1 MVRRGSRAIACSRI
15 DDFERSPM
23 NRWKLAALG
32 LGVMALVGFVIAR
45 RTSEASSSAH
55 RERDSAEDLSR
66 QVEALR
72 REVGELRANN
82 PSRVYV
88 VTQPAP
94 AHVETTPPAS
104 VPDTTTTPPPSEEQR
119 LQQTADELDARFTG
133 EAKDRGWSFSTT
145 RQIRQ

>member
-82 PSRVYV
+82 PARVYV

-94 AHVETTPPAS
+94 AHFKRAFFTITT
-104 VPDTTTTPPPSEEQR
+104 
-119 LQQTADELDARFTG
+119 ARRRRSRPRSTCC
-133 EAKDRGWSFSTT
+133 ASTT
-145 RQIRQ
+145 RLAMSRTRVRASGPPL